1 MPRDVSTVDGARG
14 KSDVR
19 HQEAAVT
26 GYATFLG
33 ALHRYQ
39 EAYGEQRERCLV
51 KNALLLE
58 DVEREH
64 KVAGVPGGLLALG
77 VTAKDMVSLQVDV
90 LVTPDTGRIGKLR
103 AC

>member
-1 MPRDVSTVDGARG
+1 MA
-14 KSDVR
+14 
-19 HQEAAVT
+19 
-26 GYATFLG
+26 GYATFLE

-39 EAYGEQRERCLV
+39 EAYGEQQERCSV
-51 KNALLLE
+51 NNVLLLE
-58 DVEREH
+58 DVERQH

-90 LVTPDTGRIGKLR
+90 LMTPDARRIGKLR